1 VVCPLDYNIKLRP
14 NVGTP
19 LQYPT
24 VYRKLIRKLNFLTN
38 TRPDIAFLV
47 QHLSQFLQQ
56 PKEPHL
62 VAAMHVL
69 RYLQGEPSLGV
80 LLSNNPTLDLFGL
93 LCSCSHSRKSVSR
106 FMVFFSNTLLTWKSK
121 KQVTVSLSLLRQS
134 IATCEE

>member
-1 VVCPLDYNIKLRP
+1 MVCPLDYNIKLRP

-80 LLSNNPTLDLFGL
+80 LLSNNPTLDLLVYCVHVHTAGNQSVVLWCFLAILFL
-93 LCSCSHSRKSVSR
+93 LGNLKSR
-106 FMVFFSNTLLTWKSK
+106 
-121 KQVTVSLSLLRQS
+121 SLFPCL
-134 IATCEE
+134 C